1 MRGLMPL
8 MQIVRRRAVVTCGW
22 LLFCAVSV
30 PMALTAQR
38 APASR
43 IAALPCST
51 STTSTAATRA
61 SRLSALRWK
70 GRDVR
75 WAEWPV
81 QLGARG
87 VSATV
92 IVVDIDPARIALAL
106 EIARDGDALAP
117 WSLDDAPKDAV
128 IALNAGQFTDDG
140 PWGWVV
146 HRRREWQA
154 PGVGPLSAAFVI
166 DTSGRASI
174 LQADEIGDAR
184 RRGGWEEALQSF
196 PLILKD
202 GAMPV
207 GLCTPGA
214 VDLEHRDIRLTL
226 GTLPNGHVLLA
237 LTRYAGVGSAG
248 NRLPIG
254 PTTGEMATIMREL
267 GVVRAVMLDGGL
279 SAQML
284 VRDGSVTTQWSGLRR
299 VPLALVGRRKAE
311 LAPAQMNR

>member
-1 MRGLMPL
+1 MPL
-8 MQIVRRRAVVTCGW
+8 VSRLVACAAG
-22 LLFCAVSV
+22 LLLPAFVSV
-30 PMALTAQR
+30 PSALTAQR
-38 APASR
+38 APAVSR
-43 IAALPCST
+43 IIAMPCTTATAPAVRSAARR
-51 STTSTAATRA
+51 TT
-61 SRLSALRWK
+61 LRWK

-87 VSATV
+87 ISTTV
-92 IVVDIDPARIALAL
+92 IVVDIDPARIALTL

-117 WSLDDAPKDAV
+117 WSLDNAPKDAV

-146 HRRREWQA
+146 HRQREWQA

-166 DTSGRASI
+166 DTAGRAAI
-174 LQADEIGDAR
+174 LRADEIAEAR

-196 PLILKD
+196 PLILND
-202 GAMPV
+202 GALPP
-207 GLCTPGA
+207 GLCAPGA

-226 GTLPNGHVLLA
+226 GVLPDGHVLLA

-267 GVVRAVMLDGGL
+267 GVARAVMLDGGL
-279 SAQML
+279 SAQLL
-284 VRDGSVTTQWSGLRR
+284 VRDGPVTTQWHGLRR
-299 VPLALVGRRKAE
+299 VPLALVGRVKAE
-311 LAPAQMNR
+311 LAPTPTGR

>member
-1 MRGLMPL
+1 MKLVCRPVALATGLL
-8 MQIVRRRAVVTCGW
+8 VYA
-22 LLFCAVSV
+22 AASV
-30 PMALTAQR
+30 PAVLSAQR
-38 APASR
+38 APAVSR
-43 IAALPCST
+43 IAAMPCNAPNT
-51 STTSTAATRA
+51 QTAMVTPAATR
-61 SRLSALRWK
+61 LNALRWK

-81 QLGARG
+81 ELGARG
-87 VSATV
+87 ISTTV
-92 IVVDIDPARIALAL
+92 IVVDIDPKRIALTL

-117 WSLDDAPKDAV
+117 WSLDNAPKDAV

-166 DTSGRASI
+166 DTAGHASI
-174 LQADEIGDAR
+174 LRADEISEAR

-196 PLILKD
+196 PLILND
-202 GAMPV
+202 GALPA

-226 GTLPNGHVLLA
+226 GVLPNGHVLLA

-254 PTTGEMATIMREL
+254 PTTGEMAAIMREL
-267 GVVRAVMLDGGL
+267 GVARAVMLDGGL
-279 SAQML
+279 SAQLL
-284 VRDGSVTTQWSGLRR
+284 VRDGPVTTQWSGLRR

-311 LAPAQMNR
+311 LAPAPTGR